1 MGGLSSCSSAQSHE
15 AARPRSS
22 NAGGAGLARRS
33 RRKAGFG
40 GGLVAGAVLVLL
52 AGCAST
58 PVGPDYR
65 VPRAALAKQPAASS
79 AFDHAA
85 AQAGTLA
92 DAAPLP
98 PHWWR
103 LYRDPA
109 LDALVTQALAHNTDL
124 RQAVANLER
133 VQALG
138 TETEASGGLHVGL
151 HAAPVYGHV
160 SGLSLLQPGYEP
172 PAGGLVSAGV
182 QLSYELDLF
191 GQLQRALEAARAGTG
206 AAQAAVDLAR
216 VTVAGGTA
224 RAYAQACSAGLRL
237 QTTQH
242 SIDLQQEALGVAQ
255 KLQQAGRVG
264 TLDVT
269 RAQAQLQQLQA
280 GVPTLQAQRQAAL
293 LQLQALT
300 GAIPGDP
307 RHPLPAAIANCTQ
320 PPVLARTIPVGDGAA
335 LLKRRP
341 DIRQAERE
349 LAAATA
355 RIGVVTADLYPKVK
369 LGLSTTSEGPLADFG
384 ARDATAWSAGPL
396 ISWTL
401 PNTGAVQAR
410 IAQAQ
415 AGARGALA
423 HFDGTVL
430 TALRETQGALDAYA
444 RELDRRRA
452 LTGARAA
459 AATVAE
465 QARRLYRAGKT
476 GYLETLDAER
486 SLASADAALA
496 GTQAQLAEDQ
506 VRLFMALGGG
516 WEADAA
522 P

>member
-1 MGGLSSCSSAQSHE
+1 VACKTSPLPGL
-15 AARPRSS
+15 
-22 NAGGAGLARRS
+22 L
-33 RRKAGFG
+33 
-40 GGLVAGAVLVLL
+40 AGAVMTVL
-52 AGCAST
+52 AGCSTT
-58 PVGPDYR
+58 PVGPDYH
-65 VPRAALAKQPAASS
+65 VPREAVAKQPAATA
-79 AFDHAA
+79 AFDHAT
-85 AQAGTLA
+85 AQLGPLA

-109 LDALVTQALAHNTDL
+109 LDALVTQALAHNADL

-138 TETEASGGLHVGL
+138 AETGASDGLHVGL

-160 SGLSLLQPGYEP
+160 SGLSVLQPGYQP
-172 PAGGLVSAGV
+172 PNEGLVSAGV

-191 GQLQRALEAARAGTG
+191 GQLRRALEAAQAGTG

-216 VTVAGGTA
+216 VNVAGGTA

-242 SIDLQQEALGVAQ
+242 SIALQQEALEVAQ

-264 TLDVT
+264 LLDVT
-269 RAQAQLQQLQA
+269 RAQAQLQQLKA
-280 GVPTLQAQRQAAL
+280 VVPTVQAQRQAAL

-300 GAIPGDP
+300 GAVPGDP
-307 RHPLPAAIANCTQ
+307 QHPLPDAVVNCTQ
-320 PPVLARTIPVGDGAA
+320 PPVLAQTIPVGDGAA
-335 LLKRRP
+335 LLRRRP

-369 LGLSTTSEGPLADFG
+369 LGLSTSSEGPLVDFG
-384 ARDATAWSAGPL
+384 ARDSIAWSAGPL

-415 AGARGALA
+415 AGARGSLA

-444 RELDRRRA
+444 RELDRRTA

-476 GYLETLDAER
+476 GYLESLDAER
-486 SLASADAALA
+486 SLAAADAALA
-496 GTQAQLAEDQ
+496 DTQAQLAEDQ
-506 VRLFMALGGG
+506 VRLFLALGGG
-516 WEADAA
+516 WEAEGPVSVGAR
-522 P
+522 